1 MPDPNDYEKED
12 DWMAA
17 CVPMRID
24 EGDEQDQA
32 VAACMNMWR
41 GKKSIEEMEPLSEK
55 SLETEVEE
63 LAIKLG
69 NRHNRRD
76 QRALQDI
83 HDAAITLGA
92 NCPPE
97 ITTIPIETEVMSLW
111 FGGDAVKA
119 LGNGKVGG
127 YLVRFGSPDQVD
139 LTGEY
144 FTKDTDF
151 GEHIQAPVY
160 YNHGQDPKIGKR
172 KLSKADLHDDEF
184 GVWAETQ
191 LSLRD
196 EYEKYIYAQAEQGK
210 MGWSSGT
217 ASHLVETEEIG
228 KAIWLKSWPLG
239 LDASLTPTPAE
250 PRNMVIPL
258 KSYLGVLQQQTN
270 DAEGNAEGAGN
281 APQIESAQSAATK
294 TLENVKEGEMELT
307 QEQINELIASAA
319 SKAAEEAIKAL
330 PAVNQGGVQVTTDE
344 ADQSWAH
351 PSEYFMAVKNAAIHP
366 RDEDVRL
373 RPLKATGMSEGVP
386 AEGGYLLQPQV
397 AGGIIE
403 RMYGEG
409 DILSRVSKD
418 PIGPNSNSM
427 LYNAVDE
434 SSRVAGSA
442 YGGLLGYWL
451 GEGGTKTPTKP
462 TFRQV
467 ELKLKKVA
475 ALCYATDEQ
484 LADTVALESWLTRT
498 VPKVLI
504 WMTEEA
510 IINGNGV
517 AKPLGIMNSPCLV
530 TQLRVDASE
539 VDATDLAKMWSRRW
553 KGAGADY
560 VWLINSDVIP
570 QLVNLVLGNFPLYIP
585 GGVHGAPEP
594 AIFGRPVIESEYCQ
608 TLGTSGDIIL
618 ANFSEYQTIDKGG
631 IQAASS
637 IHVQFLTDETAFRF
651 IYRIDGEPLWNSA
664 LTPLHG
670 SNTQSPFVVLGAS
683 V

>member
-119 LGNGKVGG
+119 LGNGKVVG

-307 QEQINELIASAA
+307 QEQINELITSAA

-330 PAVNQGGVQVTTDE
+330 PAVNQGGVQVVTDE
-344 ADQSWAH
+344 ADQPWVH
-351 PSEYFMAVKNAAIHP
+351 PGEFFQAVKNAALFYT
-366 RDEDVRL
+366 EDPRL
-373 RPLKATGMSEGVP
+373 RPLKATGLSEGVP
-386 AEGGYLLQPQV
+386 ADGGYLLQPQM

-403 RMYGEG
+403 RMYNVGE
-409 DILSRVSKD
+409 ILRRVSVD
-418 PIGPNSNSM
+418 QIGPNSNSM
-427 LYNAVDE
+427 LYN
-434 SSRVAGSA
+434 
-442 YGGLLGYWL
+442 
-451 GEGGTKTPTKP
+451 
-462 TFRQV
+462 
-467 ELKLKKVA
+467 
-475 ALCYATDEQ
+475 
-484 LADTVALESWLTRT
+484 
-498 VPKVLI
+498 
-504 WMTEEA
+504 
-510 IINGNGV
+510 
-517 AKPLGIMNSPCLV
+517 
-530 TQLRVDASE
+530 
-539 VDATDLAKMWSRRW
+539 
-553 KGAGADY
+553 
-560 VWLINSDVIP
+560 
-570 QLVNLVLGNFPLYIP
+570 
-585 GGVHGAPEP
+585 
-594 AIFGRPVIESEYCQ
+594 
-608 TLGTSGDIIL
+608 
-618 ANFSEYQTIDKGG
+618 
-631 IQAASS
+631 
-637 IHVQFLTDETAFRF
+637 
-651 IYRIDGEPLWNSA
+651 
-664 LTPLHG
+664 
-670 SNTQSPFVVLGAS
+670 
-683 V
+683 

>member
-32 VAACMNMWR
+32 VAACMSMWR

-258 KSYLGVLQQQTN
+258 KSYLGVLQQKESESQATVETADKAVQGN
-270 DAEGNAEGAGN
+270 D
-281 APQIESAQSAATK
+281 AQSAATK

-307 QEQINELIASAA
+307 EERLNELITSAA

-344 ADQSWAH
+344 ADQPWAH
-351 PSEYFMAVKNAAIHP
+351 PGEFFMAVKNAAIHP

-409 DILSRVSKD
+409 NILSRVSKD

>member
-1 MPDPNDYEKED
+1 
-12 DWMAA
+12 
-17 CVPMRID
+17 
-24 EGDEQDQA
+24 
-32 VAACMNMWR
+32 
-41 GKKSIEEMEPLSEK
+41 
-55 SLETEVEE
+55 
-63 LAIKLG
+63 
-69 NRHNRRD
+69 
-76 QRALQDI
+76 
-83 HDAAITLGA
+83 
-92 NCPPE
+92 
-97 ITTIPIETEVMSLW
+97 
-111 FGGDAVKA
+111 
-119 LGNGKVGG
+119 
-127 YLVRFGSPDQVD
+127 
-139 LTGEY
+139 
-144 FTKDTDF
+144 
-151 GEHIQAPVY
+151 
-160 YNHGQDPKIGKR
+160 
-172 KLSKADLHDDEF
+172 
-184 GVWAETQ
+184 
-191 LSLRD
+191 
-196 EYEKYIYAQAEQGK
+196 
-210 MGWSSGT
+210 
-217 ASHLVETEEIG
+217 
-228 KAIWLKSWPLG
+228 
-239 LDASLTPTPAE
+239 
-250 PRNMVIPL
+250 
-258 KSYLGVLQQQTN
+258 
-270 DAEGNAEGAGN
+270 
-281 APQIESAQSAATK
+281 
-294 TLENVKEGEMELT
+294 MELT

-330 PAVNQGGVQVTTDE
+330 PAVNQGGVQVVTDE
-344 ADQSWAH
+344 ADQPWAH
-351 PSEYFMAVKNAAIHP
+351 PGEFFMAVKNAAIHP

-373 RPLKATGMSEGVP
+373 SSLKVTGMSEGVP

-409 DILSRVSKD
+409 DILRRVSKD

-427 LYNAVDE
+427 LYNALDE
-434 SSRVAGSA
+434 SSRVAGYA

-451 GEGGTKTPTKP
+451 GEGGVKTPTKP
-462 TFRQV
+462 SFRQV